1 MEQFWLQENLD
12 WRQQV
17 AFCPPGPEEA
27 PLLVLNVHWLQRE
40 PALRQKQQLR
50 KVLEHLDHRFAGA
63 RRAQGGAAG
72 LYLRSVGSAARSLEG
87 VWRLTRVS
95 QPSPQ
100 LLVTPEPHYGRQLLF
115 LLSVPVVLSRAAAAA
130 AAAAGTLRR
139 QHITTAATAAAA
151 QAYFTSRDM

>member
-27 PLLVLNVHWLQRE
+27 PLLVLNVRWLQRE
-40 PALRQKQQLR
+40 LTLRQKQQVR

-63 RRAQGGAAG
+63 RRAQGGAAR
-72 LYLRSVGSAARSLEG
+72 LYPRLVGSAARSLEG

-95 QPSPQ
+95 RPSPQ

-130 AAAAGTLRR
+130 AAAGTLRR
-139 QHITTAATAAAA
+139 QHITTAATAAA